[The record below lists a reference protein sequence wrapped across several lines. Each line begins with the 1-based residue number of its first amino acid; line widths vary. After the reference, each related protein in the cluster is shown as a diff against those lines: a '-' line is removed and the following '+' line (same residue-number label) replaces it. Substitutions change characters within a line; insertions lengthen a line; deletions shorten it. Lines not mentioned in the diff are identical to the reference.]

1 MLPEPAVRAVDRPA
15 VMALFWIVHQIDGQ
29 HCVRIQEGGALIFA
43 QLNAMK
49 DGFGG
54 SFVEAHRLDADT
66 AKKIPKAMTGRT
78 LTMDKAAAL
87 LDRLA

>member
-1 MLPEPAVRAVDRPA
+1 
-15 VMALFWIVHQIDGQ
+15 MALFWIVHKIDGQ
-29 HCVRIQEGGALIFA
+29 PCVRIQEGGALIFA

-54 SFVEAHRLDADT
+54 SFIEAHRLDTDT
-66 AKKIPKAMTGRT
+66 ARKIPKQMTGRT
-78 LTMDKAAAL
+78 LTLDEAAAL